1 MKIYIITIIS
11 LIILLVSMCVIKTVG
26 VDPPKHNSLLNDY
39 SKLDIQT
46 QVVQDVGII
55 EEE

>member
-1 MKIYIITIIS
+1 
-11 LIILLVSMCVIKTVG
+11 MCVIKAVG